1 MTEHSKKTERDYWLV
16 ISALSSCAI
25 EGNEVAIKLLELH
38 DTDHE
43 EFLEELKERGFLRQE
58 GIEVK

>member
-1 MTEHSKKTERDYWLV
+1 MNKQSDDYWLV

-43 EFLEELKERGFLRQE
+43 EFLREIRKMGFIGQKEVE
-58 GIEVK
+58 IT